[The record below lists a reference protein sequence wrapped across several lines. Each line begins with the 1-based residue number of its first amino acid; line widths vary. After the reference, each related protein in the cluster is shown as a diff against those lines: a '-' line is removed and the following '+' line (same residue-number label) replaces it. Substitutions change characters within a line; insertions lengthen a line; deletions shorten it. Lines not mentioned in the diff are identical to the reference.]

1 MAHVEKHIDQL
12 SQAALIL
19 LYAAVSWETMQAFET
34 LLNVPQEEYLPKLL
48 AVLGMDLITLLSLPS
63 FMNLIDRARRRN

>member
-19 LYAAVSWETMQAFET
+19 LYAAVSWETMQAFEA

-48 AVLGMDLITLLSLPS
+48 AILGMDLITLLSLPS
-63 FMNLIDRARRRN
+63 FMNLIDRARNRD